1 MDLDLGNETPASLA
15 INFSSELYQ
24 AVSDHFVPEYEPTL
38 KAMIISAKLSAQ
50 AVFVLHFEKKLSI
63 DDTFLVLDA
72 ISKELREFI
81 TTKFN

>member
-1 MDLDLGNETPASLA
+1 MNLDLENETPASLA
-15 INFSSELYQ
+15 VSFSSQLYQ

-38 KAMIISAKLSAQ
+38 KAMIVSAKLSAQ
-50 AVFVLHFEKKLSI
+50 AVFVLHFEGKLSI